1 MVPEDAIPLILSAL
15 RLRSAA
21 PDGAVRLFNGF
32 YEGYPPLSIDRYGDT
47 IVFQSFAKSGLDP
60 AIRNAL
66 IETFHSDPTV
76 GAILLKERFSKAQRE
91 RNGVFLFGEKGCER
105 VREFGVSYPIRLTLN
120 QDCSFYLDT
129 ALLRKY
135 MIENSGGKTV
145 LNTFAYT
152 GSLGLAAL
160 AGGARK
166 VVQTDLNPAFL
177 KICEDEA
184 ERAGI
189 SPSRHENVAAD
200 FFALTTAYRRAGKR
214 FNIVILDPPFFS
226 LTGRGRVDQE
236 RSFIALINKARPLV
250 ADGGTLIV
258 VNNALYL
265 SGAAFLSEIRSRL
278 PGQYITALPPI
289 PVPESFIGRC
299 ASAKLPAD
307 PAPFNHPTKILP
319 LRVRRKDGCGTSE

>member
-1 MVPEDAIPLILSAL
+1 MGPEDAIPLILSAL
-15 RLRSAA
+15 RLRNAA
-21 PDGAVRLFNGF
+21 PDEAVRFFNGF

-60 AIRNAL
+60 VIQNAL
-66 IETFHSDPTV
+66 MKTFRADPTV
-76 GAILLKERFSKAQRE
+76 SAILLKERFSKAQRE

-129 ALLRKY
+129 ALLRKHL
-135 MIENSGGKTV
+135 IENSGGKTV

-166 VVQTDLNPAFL
+166 VVQTDLKPAFL
-177 KICEDEA
+177 EICESEA
-184 ERAGI
+184 ERMGAR
-189 SPSRHENVAAD
+189 PNRHESVAAD
-200 FFALTTAYRRAGKR
+200 FFALTTAYRRAEKL
-214 FNIVILDPPFFS
+214 FDIVLLDPPFFS
-226 LTGRGRVDQE
+226 LTGQGRVDQE

-265 SGAAFLSEIRSRL
+265 SGAALLSEIRSCL
-278 PGQYITALPPI
+278 PSEYITPLPPI
-289 PVPESFIGRC
+289 SVPESFTGG

-319 LRVRRKDGCGTSE
+319 LRVRRKDGRGTSE

>member
-1 MVPEDAIPLILSAL
+1 MGPEDAIPLILSAL
-15 RLRSAA
+15 RLRNAA
-21 PDGAVRLFNGF
+21 PDEAVRLFNGF

-129 ALLRKY
+129 ALLRKHL
-135 MIENSGGKTV
+135 IENSGGKTV

-166 VVQTDLNPAFL
+166 VVQTDLKPAFL
-177 KICEDEA
+177 EICESEA
-184 ERAGI
+184 ERMGAR
-189 SPSRHENVAAD
+189 PNRHESVAAD
-200 FFALTTAYRRAGKR
+200 FFALTTAYRRAEKL
-214 FNIVILDPPFFS
+214 FDIVLLDPPFFS
-226 LTGRGRVDQE
+226 LTGQGRVDQE

-265 SGAAFLSEIRSRL
+265 SGAALLSEIRSRL
-278 PGQYITALPPI
+278 PSEYITPLPPI
-289 PVPESFIGRC
+289 PVPESFTGG

-319 LRVRRKDGCGTSE
+319 LRVRRKDGRGTSE